1 MNKRAWAEV
10 NLDAIANNI
19 HEIRR
24 ITNPH
29 AKIMATV
36 KADAY
41 GHGFLEVVKTLI
53 ENGADCLAVAA
64 LQEAKQL
71 RSRGIQVPI
80 LILGGLMDDACEDL
94 VDFDVIPA
102 VFSYEFAKAL
112 SYVGEKKDKIVKV
125 HIKIDTGM
133 TRVGFVAGDGDNTA
147 IVDEIEKISKLP
159 YIEIDGIFSH
169 FACADEADEEFTR
182 RQFARFTDV
191 CEKLTARGVN
201 IGTRHICNSAG
212 IMMYPEM
219 HLDMVRA
226 GIILYG
232 LYPSDEVDKSKI
244 NLIPAMTLK
253 ATITLVK
260 EVSKGREVSYGKT
273 YITDKPTKIATVPIG
288 YADGYLRGLSGRSK
302 MIAGGQLVDVIGRIC
317 MDQCMI
323 DVTNVNNINAG
334 DEVIIFGDSL
344 VTADDLAEW
353 LGTINYEVVC
363 VIGRRIPRIYTSGG
377 KAVKVLNYLL

>member
-24 ITNPH
+24 ITNPQS
-29 AKIMATV
+29 KIMATV

-53 ENGADCLAVAA
+53 ENGVDCLAVAA

-71 RSRGIQVPI
+71 RSRGITAPI
-80 LILGGLMDDACEDL
+80 LILGGLMEDACEDL
-94 VDFDVIPA
+94 ADFDVIPA
-102 VFSYEFAKAL
+102 VFSYDFAKTL
-112 SYVGEKKDKIVKV
+112 SYVGEKKDKIIKI

-133 TRVGFVAGDGDNTA
+133 TRVGFVADDGDNTA
-147 IVDEIEKISKLP
+147 IIDEIEKISKLP
-159 YIEIDGIFSH
+159 YIKIDGIFSH
-169 FACADEADEEFTR
+169 FACADEENTEFTHK
-182 RQFARFTDV
+182 QFTRFMNV
-191 CEKLTARGVN
+191 CNGLTARGVD

-232 LYPSDEVDKSKI
+232 LYPSDEVDKTRI

-260 EVSKGREVSYGKT
+260 NVDANREVSYGKT

-288 YADGYLRGLSGRSK
+288 YADGYLRGLSGKSK
-302 MIAGGQLVDVIGRIC
+302 MIVGGQLANVIGRIC

-334 DEVIIFGDSL
+334 DEVIIFGDSF
-344 VTADDLAEW
+344 VTADNLAEW

>member
-10 NLDAIANNI
+10 SLDAIANNI

-24 ITNPH
+24 ITNPN

-41 GHGFLEVVKTLI
+41 GHGFLEAAKTLI

-71 RSRGIQVPI
+71 RSRGIRVPI
-80 LILGGLMDDACEDL
+80 LILGGLMDDDCEDL
-94 VDFDVIPA
+94 IDFDIIPA
-102 VFSYEFAKAL
+102 VFSYDFAKTL
-112 SYVGEKKDKIVKV
+112 SYAAEKKDKIVKI

-133 TRVGFVAGDGDNTA
+133 TRVGFVAGDADNTA
-147 IVDEIEKISKLP
+147 VADEIEKISRLP

-169 FACADEADEEFTR
+169 FARSDEKDDTFTR
-182 RQFARFTDV
+182 KQFSRFMDV
-191 CEKLTARGVN
+191 CSKLSNRGINV
-201 IGTRHICNSAG
+201 GTRHICNSAG

-244 NLIPAMTLK
+244 NLMPAMTLK
-253 ATITLVK
+253 AAVTLVK
-260 EVSKGREVSYGKT
+260 EVAPGREVSYGST
-273 YITDKPTKIATVPIG
+273 YITDRPTKIATVSIG
-288 YADGYLRGLSGRSK
+288 YADGYLRGLSGRAK
-302 MIAGGQLVDVIGRIC
+302 MIADGRRVDVIGRIC

-344 VTADDLAEW
+344 VTADDIAEW